1 MPRVTSTVTNSVTC
15 GAVNADAVMFC
26 AVSLRTPFTGTRCSR
41 DASQTAAAGPAATG
55 AGDTGTATAVSTSA
69 RVIEPWGPEP
79 VSADRST
86 PRSRASFRTG
96 GLARTGPCPLADAV
110 TPAGAA
116 GATGGAGATTDG
128 PATAAAGG
136 GLAAGVPESVRRRGR
151 RLAVVVRGP

>member
-69 RVIEPWGPEP
+69 RVIEPCGPEP

-96 GLARTGPCPLADAV
+96 GLARTDPCPLPHAV
-110 TPAGAA
+110 TLGGAA
-116 GATGGAGATTDG
+116 GATGAAAGPATAGPATAGPATAGPATAG

-136 GLAAGVPESVRRRGR
+136 G
-151 RLAVVVRGP
+151 